1 MININD
7 KQFPVSFSQSRQYS
21 ECPRKYKLKY
31 ADGIKEPS
39 NPNLELGNAVHL
51 LAEKQYWNNQE
62 ELLQNIDI
70 CNAVSTIIKQRG
82 QRYFEMLVNE
92 LKAFFED
99 KIILY
104 SELELRD
111 ADYTAK
117 IDIVYKFKN
126 QSHKIYLA
134 DFKVTKKP
142 KTTDSIFSEGQLL
155 FYKERFLANDY
166 ADSNNIVIYVQYI
179 NILSYISDKIVT
191 ITEPLD
197 ISEETCQNYRSQ
209 IIDKNVELIN
219 KSEFP
224 KKKKWC
230 NWCFYKDICNAQN

>member
-1 MININD
+1 MIKIND

-31 ADGIKEPS
+31 VDGIKEPS
-39 NPNLELGNAVHL
+39 NSNLELGNAVHL

-70 CNAVSTIIKQRG
+70 CNAVSTIINQRG
-82 QRYFEMLVNE
+82 QRYLEKLVTE
-92 LKAFFED
+92 LKEFFKD

-111 ADYTAK
+111 NNYTAK
-117 IDIVYKFKN
+117 IDVAYN
-126 QSHKIYLA
+126 YANEPHKIYLA

-155 FYKERFLANDY
+155 FYKERFLSKEY
-166 ADSNNIVIYVQYI
+166 AENNTTIYVQYI
-179 NILSYISDKIVT
+179 NILSYMSETIVT
-191 ITEPLD
+191 TTEPLD
-197 ISEETCQNYRSQ
+197 VSEETCQNYRSQ

-219 KSEFP
+219 KGEFP

-230 NWCFYKDICNAQN
+230 NWCFYKDICNTQN